1 MRICDC
7 SSDVCS
13 SDRRRHQAGAGRR
26 GHGRL
31 AARRHLHPSGRGA
44 SVMLAETVERRA
56 TTGWGEAAAK
66 AAVFSAS
73 RLKGLVVP
81 LALAVVWE
89 AVARTGAIPVYL
101 LPEIGRAHV

>member
-1 MRICDC
+1 
-7 SSDVCS
+7 
-13 SDRRRHQAGAGRR
+13 
-26 GHGRL
+26 
-31 AARRHLHPSGRGA
+31 
-44 SVMLAETVERRA
+44 MLAETVERRA

-101 LPEIGRAHV
+101 LPAPSEVFAELAAPVENGELWQHVAVTVRSEDRRVGKECVSQGRTRGSP